1 MSDTGSLE
9 TEPLA
14 QAGRPA
20 RSHPGTARAPER
32 AAASVKPAATFMI
45 VCLLLT
51 RAAVAAAQQPLIAP
65 PPPVPEFF
73 TRFDFHLTAAW
84 LGDSPPSTATVPT
97 VPPLSPG
104 AAALYAA
111 AHRYSFDTH
120 WGGSLD
126 FVDYVLGRTSL
137 IIDYEALIGDE
148 FRLFDPNQ
156 AIYTLEVSSSVRVG
170 NDAEIAGIFHH
181 VSRHLSDRANRQAV
195 AWNAAGV
202 RVLKQYVRP
211 TTTLDVDAELTRVV
225 ARAFVDYNWI
235 GELGLSLR
243 HPLNGRVAVFAQ
255 GAGRLF
261 TVDGS
266 VPNRGT
272 QTGGVAEVGVRLRGT
287 GGVLEL
293 FAGVE
298 KRVDAYELEREPER
312 WVLAGFRLLS
322 R

>member
-20 RSHPGTARAPER
+20 RSQPGTTRACGH
-32 AAASVKPAATFMI
+32 AATRVKPAATFMI

-51 RAAVAAAQQPLIAP
+51 QAAVAAAQQPLVAP

-84 LGDSPPSTATVPT
+84 LGDSPPTAPA
-97 VPPLSPG
+97 VPPLSGP
-104 AAALYAA
+104 AAAQYAA

-126 FVDYVLGRTSL
+126 FVDYVLGRTAF

-170 NDAEIAGIFHH
+170 PDAEVAGIFHH

-202 RVLKQYVRP
+202 RVLKQYSRP

-243 HPLNGRVAVFAQ
+243 RPLNGRVAVFVQ

-272 QTGGVAEVGVRLRGT
+272 QTGGVAEVGVRLKGT

>member
-1 MSDTGSLE
+1 MSDSGSLE

-20 RSHPGTARAPER
+20 RSHPGTTRAGKR

-51 RAAVAAAQQPLIAP
+51 RAAVAAAQQPLVAP

-84 LGDSPPSTATVPT
+84 LGDSPPVTPA
-97 VPPLSPG
+97 VPPLSGP

-126 FVDYVLGRTSL
+126 FFDYVLGRTAL

-156 AIYTLEVSSSVRVG
+156 AIYTLEVSSSVRLGDNGEV
-170 NDAEIAGIFHH
+170 AGIFHH

-202 RVLKQYVRP
+202 RWLKQYSRP

-243 HPLNGRVAVFAQ
+243 RPLNGRVAVFAQ

-272 QTGGVAEVGVRLRGT
+272 QTGGVAEAGIRLRGT

>member
-1 MSDTGSLE
+1 MSATGSLE

-14 QAGRPA
+14 QAVRPA
-20 RSHPGTARAPER
+20 RSHPGTPRSVER
-32 AAASVKPAATFMI
+32 AAASFKPAATVMI
-45 VCLLLT
+45 ACLLLT
-51 RAAVAAAQQPLIAP
+51 RAAVAAAQQPLVAP

-84 LGDSPPSTATVPT
+84 LGDSPPPAPALTVP
-97 VPPLSPG
+97 LSG
-104 AAALYAA
+104 AAAAQYAA

-126 FVDYVLGRTSL
+126 FVDYVLGRTSF

-156 AIYTLEVSSSVRVG
+156 AIYTLEAASSVRVG
-170 NDAEIAGIFHH
+170 QGEVVGIFHH

-202 RVLKQYVRP
+202 RLLRQYSRP